1 MAFQVKPFVEVLK
14 YTKEMLDDALAPIRA
29 RSAKAK
35 ADMVSAKL
43 EEQMLTLERE
53 IHEACASKDIDF
65 DAVIAKI
72 DKYDLTERKRNQ
84 VAKLIADLFP
94 TKGSA

>member
-1 MAFQVKPFVEVLK
+1 MAFKVKPFEEVLK

-35 ADMVSAKL
+35 ADMVSAKI

-53 IHEACASKDIDF
+53 IHESCASKDLDF
-65 DAVIAKI
+65 DNIIAKI
-72 DKYDLTERKRNQ
+72 DKYELAERKRNQ
-84 VAKLIADLFP
+84 ITKLIGDLFP
-94 TKGSA
+94 GKAR